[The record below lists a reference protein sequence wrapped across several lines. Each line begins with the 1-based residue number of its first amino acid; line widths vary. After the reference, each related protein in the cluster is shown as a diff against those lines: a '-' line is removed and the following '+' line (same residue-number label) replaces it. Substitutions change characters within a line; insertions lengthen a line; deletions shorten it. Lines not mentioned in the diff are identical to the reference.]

1 MFDLFSRVYVCS
13 IRWRN
18 LFYINLL
25 GGDNVHTSFYIY
37 LLAFRLE
44 YMIFAKICVLV
55 IVYNNPS
62 IF

>member
-1 MFDLFSRVYVCS
+1 MFDLFSCVYVCS

-25 GGDNVHTSFYIY
+25 GGDNVHTRFYIY
-37 LLAFRLE
+37 LFAFRLE
-44 YMIFAKICVLV
+44 YMIFTRICVLV

>member
-1 MFDLFSRVYVCS
+1 M
-13 IRWRN
+13 N

-25 GGDNVHTSFYIY
+25 GGDNVHTRFYIY
-37 LLAFRLE
+37 LFAFRLE
-44 YMIFAKICVLV
+44 YMIFTRICVLV